1 LGITA
6 LATGSIVVPVII
18 HFIFNMSALVLINV
32 AEIETLGQPI
42 WIPAG
47 ILVPALLIFGLTLGH
62 YLRKIAAL
70 PEQQL
75 PAPPQ
80 PDSTLVVDLPSESD
94 SLAKIPPERRRLG
107 WLAVGCAIVLG
118 TLVILSLFA
127 ISLYNIYSREI
138 HASWIETMEQEVIR
152 LTPQSEKDRVEEAF
166 QALSTINET
175 SGLNLTQIGR
185 LNWIY
190 LEASSDG
197 AFSRDEVDALLTE
210 IRAIAQSKMPVRRL

>member
-1 LGITA
+1 
-6 LATGSIVVPVII
+6 
-18 HFIFNMSALVLINV
+18 
-32 AEIETLGQPI
+32 
-42 WIPAG
+42 
-47 ILVPALLIFGLTLGH
+47 
-62 YLRKIAAL
+62 
-70 PEQQL
+70 
-75 PAPPQ
+75 
-80 PDSTLVVDLPSESD
+80 
-94 SLAKIPPERRRLG
+94 
-107 WLAVGCAIVLG
+107 
-118 TLVILSLFA
+118 LSLFA